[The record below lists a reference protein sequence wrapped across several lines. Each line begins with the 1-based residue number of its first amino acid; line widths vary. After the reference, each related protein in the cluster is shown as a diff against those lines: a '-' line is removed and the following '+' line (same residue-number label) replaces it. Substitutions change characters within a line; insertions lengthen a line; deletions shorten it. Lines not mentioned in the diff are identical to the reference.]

1 MIKTAFSTLCP
12 YSFRVNLLAY
22 SQFKT
27 LCLDVIAHENPETMV
42 DNEKTITLTPDR
54 FIF

>member
-1 MIKTAFSTLCP
+1 MIKNRILYALSIFISSQLT
-12 YSFRVNLLAY
+12 RY

-42 DNEKTITLTPDR
+42 DNEKTITLTPNR
-54 FIF
+54 FTF